1 MSLLVQYSDS
11 ESEVES
17 ENEGKSPYKKLK
29 LTDKSNNTEKAD
41 KTCSNR
47 YPTLTSTVSSVTVRL
62 E

>member
-17 ENEGKSPYKKLK
+17 ENEVKSPYKKLK

-47 YPTLTSTVSSVTVRL
+47 YSTLVQLVD